1 MNRIVIKEN
10 LKSTCFKW
18 TTDIMLTIIDLLHFL
33 NLLQESPC
41 QLLYAK
47 NNDKSSS
54 YGLLIL
60 IIK

>member
-1 MNRIVIKEN
+1 MDYGNTGNDYGVVAFS
-10 LKSTCFKW
+10 KSFTGI
-18 TTDIMLTIIDLLHFL
+18 T
-33 NLLQESPC
+33 PC

-60 IIK
+60 IIVENTL